1 MSLTFAE
8 ARIDRRGLPRPY
20 DVLLGVEATLRLTM
34 ADGQVVY
41 EEQFFPI
48 VELAV
53 ALQDWLCDGFAVGSD
68 FSFDSVES
76 DDTGLLWCRAC
87 GSGWRIG
94 ALEQDFP
101 DLTMYSQAE
110 VKALFSRFIATVDE
124 WLKAEIGG
132 SLSSA
137 RP

>member
-1 MSLTFAE
+1 MLLTCRRGRWCRWCDNIGGGVDHDHQLPRQAMSLTFAE

-76 DDTGLLWCRAC
+76 DESPSQRAVV
-87 GSGWRIG
+87 
-94 ALEQDFP
+94 
-101 DLTMYSQAE
+101 DL
-110 VKALFSRFIATVDE
+110 
-124 WLKAEIGG
+124 GG
-132 SLSSA
+132 
-137 RP
+137 R